1 MSNKSDVMVKMKKD
15 SSTKIY
21 EERKRIIIQYLKNIE
36 KPVSYYSV
44 YKLFNIKGKA
54 YFEVNH
60 PDLKEL
66 IIQHNKKFEKNS
78 TSKRDKDEIIREL
91 NNKLKDYENM
101 KKRNIALEQLVCDL
115 QIENKTLNE
124 AIQKFLK

>member
-1 MSNKSDVMVKMKKD
+1 MNKKSDAMVKIKKD

-21 EERKRIIIQYLKNIE
+21 EERKRIITQYLRNIE

-66 IIQHNKKFEKNS
+66 IIEHNKKYENNTNS
-78 TSKRDKDEIIREL
+78 KKDKDAIIREL
-91 NNKLKDYENM
+91 ENKLKDYEKM
-101 KKRNIALEQLVCDL
+101 QERVMMLESKITKLL
-115 QIENKTLNE
+115 LENKALSE
-124 AIQKFLK
+124 ALQKY

>member
-1 MSNKSDVMVKMKKD
+1 MSIKSDAMVKIKKD

-21 EERKRIIIQYLKNIE
+21 EERKRIIIQYLRNIE

-66 IIQHNKKFEKNS
+66 IIEHNKKYENNTNS
-78 TSKRDKDEIIREL
+78 KKDKDAIIREL
-91 NNKLKDYENM
+91 ENKLKDYEKM
-101 KKRNIALEQLVCDL
+101 QERVMMLESKITKLL
-115 QIENKTLNE
+115 LENKALSE
-124 AIQKFLK
+124 ALQKY